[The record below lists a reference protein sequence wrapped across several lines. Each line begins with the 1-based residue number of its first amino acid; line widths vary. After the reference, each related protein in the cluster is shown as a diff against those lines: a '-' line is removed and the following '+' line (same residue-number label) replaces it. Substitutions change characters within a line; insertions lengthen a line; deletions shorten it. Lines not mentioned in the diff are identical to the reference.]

1 MLELPRSIQEILASV
16 GVSQEHV
23 RTFKFGGIIGKVAL
37 VALGG
42 FAAVVGVAKFAG
54 GTNQLI
60 CVGAILVTVL
70 LVVAGMLRYAEKH
83 PQSATLEG
91 AEILVWQHQQ
101 LSVAAKN
108 RIPPEDSPVIANP
121 GGSTPQLSPPEG
133 EDQ

>member
-70 LVVAGMLRYAEKH
+70 LVVAGIVFAGL
-83 PQSATLEG
+83 PQGVDWIRTGCGGECNSEG
-91 AEILVWQHQQ
+91 RRLLQQ
-101 LSVAAKN
+101 LAPFAFCS
-108 RIPPEDSPVIANP
+108 SPHKR
-121 GGSTPQLSPPEG
+121 QE
-133 EDQ
+133 Q